1 MGLLDVFRKQIFI
14 SFDYDQDRHYRYLLT
29 ALSKNQK
36 FDIDFYD
43 HTPGEIQTD
52 DIGRLKAA
60 LTQHIRNA
68 SYTLVIVGKYANAY
82 HRHWMRIG
90 TRNWQWW
97 EIEKSI
103 ELGKRL
109 IAVKIDRSYEAPAP
123 LYSQGA
129 RWAHSFNVDAIAK
142 AIDEA

>member
-14 SFDYDQDRHYRYLLT
+14 SFDYDHDRHYRYLLT
-29 ALSKNQK
+29 AQSKNQM

-43 HTPGEIQTD
+43 HTPGEIQTN
-52 DIGRLKAA
+52 DIGRIKAA
-60 LTQHIRNA
+60 LTQKIRQA
-68 SYTLVIVGKYANAY
+68 SYTLVIVGKHANAF
-82 HRHWMRIG
+82 HRHWMQIG

-103 ELGKRL
+103 ELGRRL
-109 IAVKIDRSYEAPAP
+109 IAVKIDRSNDAPEP

-129 RWAHSFNVDAIAK
+129 TWAHSFNVEAIAK